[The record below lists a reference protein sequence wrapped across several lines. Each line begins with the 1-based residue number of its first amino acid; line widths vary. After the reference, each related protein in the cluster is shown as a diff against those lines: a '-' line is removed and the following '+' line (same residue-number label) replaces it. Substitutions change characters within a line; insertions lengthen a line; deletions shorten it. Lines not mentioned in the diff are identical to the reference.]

1 MGKELIITR
10 LISFSE
16 ENNKIFNENFIEGLN
31 IIRGKNTSGK
41 STIFQSILYTFG
53 INDIKDQLSEIL
65 SEKVIFRVDFN
76 VSDENCV
83 DRFIIIRDYE
93 TIYIKQ
99 NNTPIEIFI
108 GINGNSSTEHIK
120 LKQYINNI
128 FNCNLMLQSNNE
140 FKLSPIEVLFLPY
153 YISQTLGWIYL
164 RKSFSSLDFYKN
176 FKFDYLDYYFG
187 INDNKS
193 RGEIQKITTKLKK
206 INNEINFI
214 SKISNDNKRFKIAK
228 LNDEG
233 LVNESI
239 EFIKSYS
246 KNKEKLQKYE
256 KDYVIKCNELSFQ
269 QQRLNKLRVI
279 FRNQKKQS
287 PDTNNCPTCGQNL
300 PFSIEAYYKYS
311 QELNDT
317 NAELELCKTKLKDFK
332 SMINSILKNINVVK
346 TQIEEDK
353 TLLQISSKQ
362 NINFE
367 NWIDNKAQ
375 IKLNNNIEN
384 NLGSLELEKSKLKE
398 ELKLYTD
405 EDIASL
411 RLQEN
416 KYFKKKFQFNLKE
429 LKVKIPTINRF
440 LNVYDISAFPS
451 QGVELH
457 KTILAYHFAFNESIK
472 KNRNIHRFPFFLD
485 SIFNEDID
493 FDNKKNIL
501 KFINKN
507 RPNDTQTF
515 IAISETKTE
524 NDNIDEYI
532 EIIFDKP
539 KKTITMGQAIRE
551 RSFLRPIE
559 KNDEQFIYETIN
571 IMDSIN

>member
-1 MGKELIITR
+1 MGKKLIITR

-16 ENNKIFNENFIEGLN
+16 ENHKIFNENFIEGLN

-193 RGEIQKITTKLKK
+193 RDKVQKLTTKLDK
-206 INNEINFI
+206 INTEINFV
-214 SKISNDNKRFKIAK
+214 SKISKNNKKFKIAK
-228 LNDEG
+228 LNDES

-239 EFIKSYS
+239 EFIKTYS
-246 KNKEKLQKYE
+246 MNKENLNKYE
-256 KDYVIKCNELSFQ
+256 KKYVIKCNELSFQ
-269 QQRLNKLRVI
+269 QQRLNMLRVI
-279 FRNQKKQS
+279 YRNQKKQS
-287 PDTNNCPTCGQNL
+287 PETNNCPTCGQSL
-300 PFSIEAYYKYS
+300 PFSIEEYYKYS
-311 QELNDT
+311 QEINDT
-317 NAELELCKTKLKDFK
+317 NAEIELCKTRSRDLK
-332 SMINSILKNINVVK
+332 STINSTLKSINVIK

-353 TLLQISSKQ
+353 NLLLISSKQ
-362 NINFE
+362 KMNFVT
-367 NWIDNKAQ
+367 WIDNKAQ
-375 IKLNNNIEN
+375 IKLNNNINN
-384 NLGSLELEKSKLKE
+384 NLGSLELEKIRIKE
-398 ELKLYTD
+398 DLKLYKD
-405 EDIASL
+405 ENIKSL
-411 RLQEN
+411 RLQED
-416 KYFKKKFQFNLKE
+416 KHFKKNFLNNLKE
-429 LKVKIPTINRF
+429 LKVKIPTSDRF

-472 KNRNIHRFPFFLD
+472 KNKNIHRFPFFLD

-493 FDNKKNIL
+493 FDNKIKL
-501 KFINKN
+501 LQFINNNK
-507 RPNDTQTF
+507 PTDTQTF
-515 IAISETKTE
+515 ISISETKLE

-532 EIIFDKP
+532 ETIFDKP

-551 RSFLRPIE
+551 RAFLRPIE
-559 KNDEQFIYETIN
+559 KNDEQLINETLN